1 MGNKA
6 KSRLKKFNFDIYNF
20 EIKIS
25 DIDVNEIS
33 LMHKLFIKILTK

>member
-1 MGNKA
+1 MIQIYNHYPNGIA
-6 KSRLKKFNFDIYNF
+6 IYNF

-33 LMHKLFIKILTK
+33 LT